1 MQLSSLVGVPLLAH
15 SGFINASNKDIAIS
29 IASGYWAVISFPIAL
44 FLVLYFMK
52 EDMKYSY
59 DRHQASIGMSFF
71 WAIGGF
77 CSLFS
82 PKALQLIL
90 RCTYLVSKWG
100 ENTRRIVEM
109 VKLTPALILVTSV
122 VRCNFR
128 GNHLSENYFR
138 DVVSKIQF
146 FLISARQFTFICC
159 CSFRV

>member
-1 MQLSSLVGVPLLAH
+1 MKKQYWYVIITYISMQLSSLIGVPVLTH
-15 SGFINASNKDIAIS
+15 SGFINASNKEVALS
-29 IASGYWAVISFPIAL
+29 IASGYWAVISFSIAL

-71 WAIGGF
+71 GRLGGF

-100 ENTRRIVEM
+100 PKTRDASL
-109 VKLTPALILVTSV
+109 KWS
-122 VRCNFR
+122 N
-128 GNHLSENYFR
+128 
-138 DVVSKIQF
+138 
-146 FLISARQFTFICC
+146 
-159 CSFRV
+159 